1 MAEIPPRAR
10 AWRGRAEGGSPRGST
25 AMQQPRSQREKEAG
39 AGGGLGARAR
49 ELTREAS
56 RELGG
61 RVDLCAEA

>member
-1 MAEIPPRAR
+1 
-10 AWRGRAEGGSPRGST
+10 
-25 AMQQPRSQREKEAG
+25 MQQPRSQREKEAG